1 MNLIL
6 STCDRIQ
13 RTSKNLVSPIKT
25 SQKMSCASARTS
37 QPLRP
42 LHKARFKRRAGRFPF
57 MVISGM
63 VYGIGFTKQC
73 SKALLIPFW
82 WIYLCIYIYT
92 WSDDT
97 IQNKGRTE
105 SWTLLTFRLLQ
116 TSCGKSNHSPTVYFL
131 GWWTTIL
138 EIGWTHQR
146 AWLCCL
152 QRVDA
157 IFSVHSVG
165 VLTFQVALAAFLSR
179 PCKKHFVLLPHDAG
193 TV

>member
-42 LHKARFKRRAGRFPF
+42 LHKAWFKRSAGRFPQKNVVNPRINLTLGLIVNAHLWSYRGWC
-57 MVISGM
+57 M
-63 VYGIGFTKQC
+63 
-73 SKALLIPFW
+73 ALGLLSSAQKPCWFHFDES
-82 WIYLCIYIYT
+82 IYMYIYIYT

-97 IQNKGRTE
+97 IQNNGRTE

-146 AWLCCL
+146 A
-152 QRVDA
+152 
-157 IFSVHSVG
+157 
-165 VLTFQVALAAFLSR
+165 
-179 PCKKHFVLLPHDAG
+179 
-193 TV
+193 